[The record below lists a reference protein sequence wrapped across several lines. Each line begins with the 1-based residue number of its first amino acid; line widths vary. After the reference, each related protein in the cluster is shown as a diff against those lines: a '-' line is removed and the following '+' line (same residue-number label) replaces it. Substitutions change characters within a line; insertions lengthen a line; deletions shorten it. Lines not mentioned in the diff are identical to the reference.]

1 MKIKNLYI
9 GSVWKKVD
17 EYENIEGKISEYHT
31 FQLER
36 MSVFLKFP
44 IIKYAKDLRYGKI
57 YHIGASHKCKP
68 SEVFVDDL
76 VNLSEYDSN
85 RSCFGLIEMC
95 DGIKLLDLAPWTYF
109 PKIYPIYKRQ
119 IANKYSVD
127 EKSIYNQKIINKPLH
142 KCKRYNR

>member
-57 YHIGASHKCKP
+57 YHIGA
-68 SEVFVDDL
+68 
-76 VNLSEYDSN
+76 
-85 RSCFGLIEMC
+85 
-95 DGIKLLDLAPWTYF
+95 
-109 PKIYPIYKRQ
+109 
-119 IANKYSVD
+119 
-127 EKSIYNQKIINKPLH
+127 
-142 KCKRYNR
+142 

>member
-44 IIKYAKDLRYGKI
+44 IIKYAKDLSY
-57 YHIGASHKCKP
+57 
-68 SEVFVDDL
+68 
-76 VNLSEYDSN
+76 
-85 RSCFGLIEMC
+85 
-95 DGIKLLDLAPWTYF
+95 
-109 PKIYPIYKRQ
+109 
-119 IANKYSVD
+119 
-127 EKSIYNQKIINKPLH
+127 KSIT
-142 KCKRYNR
+142 

>member
-17 EYENIEGKISEYHT
+17 EYGTIDGNHT

-57 YHIGASHKCKP
+57 YRIGVSHKCKP

-109 PKIYPIYKRQ
+109 PKIYPTYKRQ

-127 EKSIYNQKIINKPLH
+127 EKSIYNQKIKSKPLH
-142 KCKRYNR
+142 KCKKI

>member
-1 MKIKNLYI
+1 MKIKNIYI
-9 GSVWKKVD
+9 GSVWKIVD
-17 EYENIEGKISEYHT
+17 EYGTIDGNHT

-57 YHIGASHKCKP
+57 YHMGASHKCKP
-68 SEVFVDDL
+68 SEVFVGDL

-95 DGIKLLDLAPWTYF
+95 DDIKLLDLAPWTYF